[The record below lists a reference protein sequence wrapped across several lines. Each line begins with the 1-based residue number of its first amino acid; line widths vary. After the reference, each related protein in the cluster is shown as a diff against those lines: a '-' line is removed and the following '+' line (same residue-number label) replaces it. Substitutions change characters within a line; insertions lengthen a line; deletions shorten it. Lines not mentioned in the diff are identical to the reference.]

1 MTTMTLNELEMFI
14 TELPE
19 CEVWQLSNWLQ
30 NYVNNLLTQSKTTT
44 IAPQQNELTEIKEL
58 FQQAKNHIIDPTINI
73 DALTNEM
80 ME

>member
-1 MTTMTLNELEMFI
+1 MTTTLAELEMFI

-19 CEVWQLSNWLQ
+19 RDVWQLSSWLQ

-44 IAPQQNELTEIKEL
+44 ITPQNNLTDIKEL
-58 FQQAKNHIIDPTINI
+58 FKQAKNQIIDPTIDI
-73 DALTNEM
+73 DALANEM

>member
-1 MTTMTLNELEMFI
+1 MTTLTELEMFI

-19 CEVWQLSNWLQ
+19 REVWQLSNWLQ
-30 NYVNNLLTQSKTTT
+30 NYVSNLLTQSKTTIT
-44 IAPQQNELTEIKEL
+44 PQSDLRGIKEL
-58 FQQAKNHIIDPTINI
+58 FKQAKNQIIDPTINI

>member
-1 MTTMTLNELEMFI
+1 MFI

-19 CEVWQLSNWLQ
+19 REVWQLSSWLQ

-44 IAPQQNELTEIKEL
+44 IAPQNDLTEIKEL
-58 FQQAKNHIIDPTINI
+58 FKRAKNQVIDPTINI
-73 DALTNEM
+73 DALANEM